1 MENNGINI
9 LICGS
14 QKFDDRSFV
23 WQTLETFYDQT
34 KGNISTISTSKFSGA
49 CQFALEWAEHKKQNK
64 IHISIHDVSFDF
76 QLEKKNQSLYEQ
88 LDIPPFILQTDPFF
102 QKGKELIL
110 QRGIKLVLAFP
121 NPEGIL
127 GAATRNIQRFAQL
140 AGIHSFDC
148 SDLLSKIHAYRNNQ
162 MADKK
167 EQQTV
172 QLENKHPNKK
182 LF

>member
-1 MENNGINI
+1 MEKNGINI

-49 CQFALEWAEHKKQNK
+49 CQFALEWAENKRQNH
-64 IHISIHDVSFDF
+64 INISIHDITFDF

-88 LDIPPFILQTDPFF
+88 LDIPPFVLQNDPFF

-110 QRGIKLVLAFP
+110 KQGIKLVLAFP
-121 NPEGIL
+121 NPDGIL
-127 GAATRNIQRFAQL
+127 GAATRNIQRFAFL

-148 SDLLSKIHAYRNNQ
+148 SDLLSKIKDFRNSQIQNN
-162 MADKK
+162 K
-167 EQQTV
+167 EEQTI

-182 LF
+182 IF